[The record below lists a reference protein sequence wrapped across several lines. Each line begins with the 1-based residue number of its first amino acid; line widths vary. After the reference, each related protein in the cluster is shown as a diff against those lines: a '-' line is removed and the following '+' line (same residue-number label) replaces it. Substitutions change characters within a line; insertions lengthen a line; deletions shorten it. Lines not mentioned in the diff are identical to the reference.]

1 MPEEEFKS
9 QVDSDEEIEEEEEE
23 LDEDEG
29 ILMKRED
36 EEDKLIF
43 DVGQELKDGQRPQ
56 VIKPELDKNSG

>member
-43 DVGQELKDGQRPQ
+43 DVDQEFQDGQRPQ
-56 VIKPELDKNSG
+56 VIKPELGKNSG